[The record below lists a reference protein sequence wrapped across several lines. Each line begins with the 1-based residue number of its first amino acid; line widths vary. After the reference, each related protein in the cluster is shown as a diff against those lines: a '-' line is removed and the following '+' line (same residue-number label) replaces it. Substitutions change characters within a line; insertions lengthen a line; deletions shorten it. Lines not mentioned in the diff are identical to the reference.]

1 MEVQRSSSEKK
12 KQIVQQNVD
21 CPQGEKSA
29 LGNHIRMEP
38 LGKDEEICPEL
49 YCDTCGCRET
59 VLLYLMSVF

>member
-1 MEVQRSSSEKK
+1 MAVQRSSSEKK

-29 LGNHIRMEP
+29 LGNHICMEP
-38 LGKDEEICPEL
+38 PGKDEEICSKL
-49 YCDTCGCRET
+49 YCDTYGCRGT